1 MQFSLEFILDK
12 ITLSDKA
19 EKEIVKAAK
28 MAAFSSYTE
37 NSQNLMTI
45 DDIAIYFNKSYNFK
59 VQNIVAKA
67 DFPASRYFN
76 SKKER
81 PRYIAGEVVK
91 WGRRYLKRL

>member
-19 EKEIVKAAK
+19 EKEIIKAAK

-45 DDIAIYFNKSYNFK
+45 DDIAIYFNKSYNFT

>member
-37 NSQNLMTI
+37 NSQNCDL
-45 DDIAIYFNKSYNFK
+45 
-59 VQNIVAKA
+59 
-67 DFPASRYFN
+67 
-76 SKKER
+76 
-81 PRYIAGEVVK
+81 
-91 WGRRYLKRL
+91 L